1 MKEFFNHLLGEG
13 FSAALFFAYFIW
25 GVLGVAISLYFDF
38 TSSGAKHK
46 TFDPKYFFTDNLW
59 RIIGSVIALFLVIIF
74 GEELGFPISTNFGM
88 LMMGFNADK
97 IIETIKDRKKRKDQV
112 KQFDQ

>member
-1 MKEFFNHLLGEG
+1 MNDFFNHLLGEE
-13 FSAALFFAYFIW
+13 FSAALFFAYYIW
-25 GVLGVAISLYFDF
+25 GVFGVIISLYLDF
-38 TSSGAKHK
+38 TSSGAEHK
-46 TFDPKYFFTDNLW
+46 TFDPRYFLKDNMW
-59 RIIGSVIALFLVIIF
+59 RIISSLIALFLVIIF

-112 KQFDQ
+112 KQFM